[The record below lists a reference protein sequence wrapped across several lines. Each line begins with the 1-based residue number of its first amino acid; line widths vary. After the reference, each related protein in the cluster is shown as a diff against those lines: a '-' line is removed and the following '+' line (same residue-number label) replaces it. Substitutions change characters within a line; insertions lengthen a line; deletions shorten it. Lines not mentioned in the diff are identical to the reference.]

1 MKTAGEFLENSKSK
15 ISSRAKTAFIACFVT
30 GLITHMTVMVGDFPN
45 HDGLASLYFDQNMI
59 TSGRWFLGTACGI
72 SSYFA
77 LPWLIGIL
85 SILYLSV
92 SAAITAEV
100 LELKGKLSSALV
112 GAIMAA
118 FPALASTFAYVFTMD
133 GYMLG
138 LLFGIL
144 AVFVTKKFRF
154 GWIAGAV
161 LLAFSMGTYQAYL
174 PVVILLCMYA
184 AVLRIAKCGGEGS
197 SSKDT
202 KKNSGT
208 TGIEKGS
215 RDSVKA
221 KFFDVLHFLYMGVGG
236 GALYFLILQVMLK
249 IQGKV
254 LDTYQGINTLDGTGS
269 AAEAGADAA
278 VNTADAAANAA
289 GAASGGLLHKIAAM
303 YRDFAAFTL
312 KSEILAPNAFA
323 WIAMGLLALA
333 AAVLLVREIVRKKWY
348 KSIWLYIIALLVTIV
363 LPFASNIIM
372 IISSDITYHA
382 LMRYQ
387 WVMFPVCLLGMI
399 DAMTAGVSRTENK
412 DSIPKDS
419 AIEDSGIEDNSAKTN
434 KISAV
439 STWIAFICATV
450 LILCYTVTDNIGYSN
465 LQKKYERTYAYCV
478 RLLDRIEQTPGYYPG
493 IPVAMIGVVS
503 EDQYPK
509 ADLTGGVTDNLIGLS
524 GDYLLYKN
532 SDYELFI
539 KNYLGSS
546 LNMITGDEIA
556 RIYNSE
562 EYILMDSFPA
572 ESSVKLVDGVIYVK
586 TENIDHNLRDNL
598 N

>member
-1 MKTAGEFLENSKSK
+1 MKTAGEFLENSKLK
-15 ISSRAKTAFIACFVT
+15 ISSRAKTAFIACFVI

-100 LELKGKLSSALV
+100 LELKGRLSSALV

-138 LLFGIL
+138 MLFGIL

-184 AVLRIAKCGGEGS
+184 AVLRITKCGGEGRK
-197 SSKDT
+197 SKDT

-221 KFFDVLHFLYMGVGG
+221 KFFDVLHFLYMGIGG

-254 LDTYQGINTLDGTGS
+254 LDTYQGINSLEGAGS
-269 AAEAGADAA
+269 TAAGAGATTNIA
-278 VNTADAAANAA
+278 E
-289 GAASGGLLHKIAAM
+289 AASGGLLHKIAAM

-312 KSEILAPNAFA
+312 KSDILAPNAFA
-323 WIAMGLLALA
+323 WIAIGLLALA

-348 KSIWLYIIALLVTIV
+348 KSIWLYIIALLVIIV
-363 LPFASNIIM
+363 LPLASNIIM

-399 DAMTAGVSRTENK
+399 DAMT
-412 DSIPKDS
+412 
-419 AIEDSGIEDNSAKTN
+419 AKTN

-532 SDYELFI
+532 TDYELFI